1 MVWPTSAVTPVP
13 DSAAV
18 CVLAGSFSALSVNVT
33 VPLSAPLDTGANATA
48 IAHALPAAST
58 VLDVQSVPPDA
69 CCVKLPVIARLVT
82 VSCWL
87 PTLLTA
93 TVCAPLLAPTFTLP
107 KFSPAACVRFT
118 SYSCALSETYTFPD
132 PSTIIP
138 FGLLIPVTANTDC
151 GPLAGTFTICP
162 FPVSATYTVPAA
174 STATPLAPLYPL
186 PIAVAVPPPAGYS
199 LPPPSLATYTFPA
212 ASTPTPRG
220 FESPVA
226 IFCNP
231 PPPLAAVTTLPC
243 VASVTYRFPAPST
256 ATPPAAP
263 TPIRLTV
270 DWSALFSVPFSL
282 GTSSTPPLSATY
294 RFPPPSTAT
303 AVGLLTPLTTTLC
316 VSVPAAIFTTCP
328 LLLSAT
334 YRFPA
339 PSMADP
345 FSRPPGIVPAVVCVP
360 CSSATA
366 PDCPTPLTC
375 PVNNG
380 RLLPCTNST
389 TAPARAPGAA
399 GWNTTVTVQL
409 CPTLY
414 AVPTW
419 QLLLPPSL

>member
-138 FGLLIPVTANTDC
+138 
-151 GPLAGTFTICP
+151 
-162 FPVSATYTVPAA
+162 VPAA
-174 STATPLAPLYPL
+174 SPAPPRAPLYPL
-186 PIAVAVPPPAGYS
+186 PIAVAVPPPAGSS
-199 LPPPSLATYTFPA
+199 LTPPSLATYTFPA

-256 ATPPAAP
+256 ASPPAAP

-303 AVGLLTPLTTTLC
+303 AVGLLPPLTPTLC